1 MPFGIVMSPTI
12 IAALVALVLQGL
24 TLGWGFV
31 QSNRADSYKGKL
43 ETCNATH
50 AAFVLQTEAVGR
62 IAAAKAKETEEAN
75 RRTADETAKGWAAA
89 IAAVRADYAKRLRDA
104 ASRSSGS
111 GAMPG
116 VSQDQPGATEA
127 SSDAIPAPAR
137 VAADCAETTV
147 TANFLQSYIERL
159 EGLSK

>member
-1 MPFGIVMSPTI
+1 MPFGLVMSPTI
-12 IAALVALVLQGL
+12 IAVIVALVLQGL

-62 IAAAKAKETEEAN
+62 IATAKAKATEEAN

-89 IAAVRADYAKRLRDA
+89 LAVVRADYAKRLRA
-104 ASRSSGS
+104 ATNASAG
-111 GAMPG
+111 GGG
-116 VSQDQPGATEA
+116 VSAPSGTGQAATGP
-127 SSDAIPAPAR
+127 DAEPIPAPER
-137 VAADCAETTV
+137 VAADCAETTL
-147 TANFLQSYIERL
+147 TANFLQQYIERL
-159 EGLSK
+159 K

>member
-1 MPFGIVMSPTI
+1 MSPTI
-12 IAALVALVLQGL
+12 IAVIVAVVLQGL
-24 TLGWGFV
+24 TLGWGFI

-62 IAAAKAKETEEAN
+62 IATAKAKETEEAN

-89 IAAVRADYAKRLRDA
+89 IAVVRADYAKRLRLA
-104 ASRSSGS
+104 TSGGSGS

-116 VSQDQPGATEA
+116 VSQDSSGNAQAGA
-127 SSDAIPAPAR
+127 DAIPSPAR

-147 TANFLQSYIERL
+147 TANYLQAFIERL
-159 EGLSK
+159 GAVK